1 MTVAADWAGMPSP
14 LSERASTG
22 ISGLDEVLSGG
33 FVPARSYMVRG
44 QAGSGKTI
52 LSFHFLQAGI
62 DEGET
67 ALFINLEEDLR
78 DLKANAAALG
88 FDTDAVEFLDLSPSA
103 EAFVEDESYEV
114 FEPSEVE
121 REPLTDR
128 IVEGVTEVDP
138 DRVVVD
144 PLTQLRF
151 LLSDD
156 YQFRKQVV
164 GFMRFLKD
172 REATVLFTV
181 QNTAS
186 LPTDDLEFI
195 TDGTLRLDAAAY
207 GKTVSVPK
215 FRGSAT
221 QSGDH
226 AYRITETGIEVYP
239 ELRPGAGRGDDVAFE
254 QVSSGIPE
262 VDALLHGGIERG
274 TVTIVSGPTG
284 VGKTTLST
292 QFMKEAAGRG
302 ERSVIFLFEENRET
316 FLARS
321 RAVNIPVDEMLEKGT
336 LEVVEVEA
344 LERSPQEFARMV
356 RDEVE
361 GEDADIVM
369 IDGISGYRLT
379 LRGEAETM
387 LQQMHALGRYLK
399 NAGVTGIF
407 VDETR
412 NVTGEFRATMENVS
426 YLADNI
432 VFLRHIEVEGE
443 LRKAIGVLK
452 KRTSDF
458 ERTIRE
464 FRITEHGITVGEPM
478 SGLRG
483 ILSGTPEVVDR
494 DRSRRATR
502 DDDDE

>member
-1 MTVAADWAGMPSP
+1 
-14 LSERASTG
+14 
-22 ISGLDEVLSGG
+22 
-33 FVPARSYMVRG
+33 MVRG

-52 LSFHFLQAGI
+52 LSFHFLQQGV

-67 ALFINLEEDLR
+67 VLFINLEEDLR

-88 FDTDAVEFLDLSPSA
+88 FDTDAIEFLDLSPSA
-103 EAFVEDESYEV
+103 DVFVEDDSYEV
-114 FEPSEVE
+114 FAPAEVE
-121 REPLTDR
+121 REPLTDK
-128 IVEGVTEVDP
+128 IVAGVTAVDP

-181 QNTAS
+181 QNTES

-195 TDGTLRLDAAAY
+195 TDGTIRLDAAEY
-207 GKTVSVPK
+207 GKTVRVPK

-221 QSGDH
+221 QSGEH
-226 AYRITETGIEVYP
+226 AYRVTDSGIEVYP
-239 ELRPGAGRGDDVAFE
+239 ALQPGKRDEDATFE
-254 QVSSGIPE
+254 QISSGIPE
-262 VDALLHGGIERG
+262 FDELLHGGIERG
-274 TVTIVSGPTG
+274 TVTVVSGPTG

-302 ERSVIFLFEENRET
+302 ERSVIYLFEENKGT
-316 FLARS
+316 FLTRS
-321 RAVNIPVDEMLEKGT
+321 RAVNIPVDEMMEKGT
-336 LEVVEVEA
+336 LQVNEVEA
-344 LERSPQEFARMV
+344 LERSPQEFGRMV
-356 RDEVE
+356 REEVE
-361 GEDADIVM
+361 ERGADIVM
-369 IDGISGYRLT
+369 IDGIAGYRLT
-379 LRGEAETM
+379 LRGEEGMM

-399 NAGVTGIF
+399 NAGVTAIF

-412 NVTGEFRATMENVS
+412 NVTGEFQATMENIS

-432 VFLRHIEVEGE
+432 VFLRHLEVHGE
-443 LRKAIGVLK
+443 MRKAIGVLK

-464 FRITEHGITVGEPM
+464 FQITSHGLKVGEPM
-478 SGLRG
+478 SGMRG
-483 ILSGTPEVVDR
+483 ILSGTPEVVDD
-494 DRSRRATR
+494 DRERQRRGVDR
-502 DDDDE
+502 ESEDC

>member
-1 MTVAADWAGMPSP
+1 MTVAADWVGMTSP
-14 LSERASTG
+14 TAERASTG
-22 ISGLDEVLSGG
+22 ITGLDEVLSGG
-33 FVPARSYMVRG
+33 LIPERSYMVRG

-52 LSFHFLQAGI
+52 LSFHFLQRGI

-67 ALFINLEEDLR
+67 ALFVNLEEDLR

-88 FDTDAVEFLDLSPSA
+88 FDTDAIEFLDLSPSA
-103 EAFVEDESYEV
+103 DAFVGDESYEV
-114 FEPSEVE
+114 FEPAEVE

-128 IVEGVTEVDP
+128 IVEGVTEADP

-164 GFMRFLKD
+164 GFMRFVKD
-172 REATVLFTV
+172 QGATVLFTV
-181 QNTAS
+181 QNTRS

-195 TDGTLRLDAAAY
+195 TDGTILLDAASY
-207 GKTVSVPK
+207 GRTVSVPK

-221 QSGDH
+221 QGGDH
-226 AYRITETGIEVYP
+226 AYRVTDSGVEVYP
-239 ELRPGAGRGDDVAFE
+239 ALQPGAHRGDDGAFE
-254 QVSSGIPE
+254 QISAGIPE
-262 VDALLHGGIERG
+262 VDELLHGGIERG

-302 ERSVIFLFEENRET
+302 ERSVIYLFEENRRT
-316 FLARS
+316 FLSRS
-321 RAVNIPVDEMLEKGT
+321 RAVNIPVDEMLERGT
-336 LEVVEVEA
+336 LRVTEVEA

-361 GEDADIVM
+361 GGGADIVM
-369 IDGISGYRLT
+369 VDGISGYRLT
-379 LRGEAETM
+379 LRGGDDQM
-387 LQQMHALGRYLK
+387 LQQIHALGRYLK

-412 NVTGEFRATMENVS
+412 NVTGEFHATMENVS

-432 VFLRHIEVEGE
+432 LFLRHLEVDGE
-443 LRKAIGVLK
+443 IRKAIGVLK

-464 FRITEHGITVGEPM
+464 FKITEHGITVGEPM

-483 ILSGTPEVVDR
+483 ILSGTPEVVERESGRGPRGR
-494 DRSRRATR
+494 D
-502 DDDDE
+502 E

>member
-1 MTVAADWAGMPSP
+1 
-14 LSERASTG
+14 
-22 ISGLDEVLSGG
+22 
-33 FVPARSYMVRG
+33 
-44 QAGSGKTI
+44 
-52 LSFHFLQAGI
+52 
-62 DEGET
+62 
-67 ALFINLEEDLR
+67 
-78 DLKANAAALG
+78 
-88 FDTDAVEFLDLSPSA
+88 
-103 EAFVEDESYEV
+103 
-114 FEPSEVE
+114 
-121 REPLTDR
+121 
-128 IVEGVTEVDP
+128 
-138 DRVVVD
+138 VVVD

-172 REATVLFTV
+172 RGATVLFTV
-181 QNTAS
+181 QNTRS

-195 TDGTLRLDAAAY
+195 TDGTVRLDAGAY

-215 FRGSAT
+215 FRGSST

-226 AYRITETGIEVYP
+226 AYRITDAGMEVFP
-239 ELRPGAGRGDDVAFE
+239 ALQPGTRDEELAFE

-262 VDALLHGGIERG
+262 VDELLHGGIERG

-302 ERSVIFLFEENRET
+302 ERSVIYLFEENRET

-321 RAVNIPVDEMLEKGT
+321 RAVNIPVDEMLAKGT
-336 LEVVEVEA
+336 LQVTEVEA

-361 GEDADIVM
+361 EEGADIVM

-379 LRGEAETM
+379 LRGEKEQM

-399 NAGVTGIF
+399 NAGVTGLFI
-407 VDETR
+407 DETR
-412 NVTGEFRATMENVS
+412 NVTGEFRATMENIS

-432 VFLRHIEVEGE
+432 LFLRHLEVDGE

-464 FRITEHGITVGEPM
+464 FKITEHGISVGEPM

-483 ILSGTPEVVDR
+483 ILSGTPEVVER
-494 DRSRRATR
+494 DAERGDAG
-502 DDDDE
+502 E

>member
-1 MTVAADWAGMPSP
+1 MSTPLAD
-14 LSERASTG
+14 RASTG
-22 ISGLDEVLSGG
+22 IAGLDEILSGG
-33 FVPARSYMVRG
+33 LVPNRSYMVRG

-52 LSFHFLQAGI
+52 LSFHFLQQGV

-67 ALFINLEEDLR
+67 ALFINLEEDVR

-88 FDTDAVEFLDLSPSA
+88 FDTDAIEFLDLSPSA
-103 EAFVEDESYEV
+103 DVFVEDESYEV
-114 FEPSEVE
+114 FEPAEVE
-121 REPLTDR
+121 REPLTEK
-128 IVEGVTEVDP
+128 IVEGVTAVAP

-144 PLTQLRF
+144 PLTQIRF

-172 REATVLFTV
+172 RETTVLFTV
-181 QNTAS
+181 QNTPS

-195 TDGTLRLDAAAY
+195 TDGTIRLDAAEY
-207 GKTVSVPK
+207 GKTVRVPK

-221 QSGDH
+221 QGGDH
-226 AYRITETGIEVYP
+226 AYRVTDAGIEVYP
-239 ELRPGAGRGDDVAFE
+239 ALQPGQRDEDIEFE
-254 QVSSGIPE
+254 QISSGIPE
-262 VDALLHGGIERG
+262 VDELLHGGIERG

-302 ERSVIFLFEENRET
+302 ERSVIYLFEENRET
-316 FLARS
+316 FLTRS
-321 RAVNIPVDEMLEKGT
+321 RAVNIPVDEMLERGT
-336 LEVVEVEA
+336 LQVNEVEA

-356 RDEVE
+356 REEVE
-361 GEDADIVM
+361 ERGADIVM
-369 IDGISGYRLT
+369 VDGISGYRLT
-379 LRGEAETM
+379 LRGEEDMM

-399 NAGVTGIF
+399 NMGATGIF
-407 VDETR
+407 IDETR
-412 NVTGEFRATMENVS
+412 NVTGEFHATMENIS

-432 VFLRHIEVEGE
+432 VFLRHLEVEGE

-464 FRITEHGITVGEPM
+464 FKITEHGITVGEPM

-483 ILSGTPEVVDR
+483 ILSGTPEVVDQEP
-494 DRSRRATR
+494 DRRSKRGSRRGSKR
-502 DDDDE
+502 GDCDE

>member
-1 MTVAADWAGMPSP
+1 MTRQ

-22 ISGLDEVLSGG
+22 IAGLDEVLSGG
-33 FVPARSYMVRG
+33 VIPARSYMVRG
-44 QAGSGKTI
+44 PAGSGKTI
-52 LSFHFLQAGI
+52 LSLHFLQQGI

-88 FDTDAVEFLDLSPSA
+88 FDTDAIEFLDLSPNA
-103 EAFVEDESYEV
+103 DAFVEDESYEV
-114 FEPSEVE
+114 FEPAEVE

-128 IVEGVTEVDP
+128 IVEGVRAVDP

-172 REATVLFTV
+172 QRATVLFTV
-181 QNTAS
+181 QNTPS

-195 TDGTLRLDAAAY
+195 TDGTIRLDAASY
-207 GKTVSVPK
+207 GKTVRVPK
-215 FRGSAT
+215 FRGSET

-226 AYRITETGIEVYP
+226 AYRITESGIEVYP
-239 ELRPGAGRGDDVAFE
+239 ALQPGAYHGDDGEFE
-254 QVSSGIPE
+254 QISSGIPE
-262 VDALLHGGIERG
+262 VDELLHGGIERG
-274 TVTIVSGPTG
+274 TVSIVSGPTG

-302 ERSVIFLFEENRET
+302 ERSVIYLFEETRET

-321 RAVNIPVDEMLEKGT
+321 RAVNIPVDQMMEKGT

-344 LERSPQEFARMV
+344 LERSPQEFVRMV
-356 RDEVE
+356 RGEVE
-361 GEDADIVM
+361 ERDADIVM
-369 IDGISGYRLT
+369 VDGIAGYRLT
-379 LRGEAETM
+379 LRGEGDQM
-387 LQQMHALGRYLK
+387 IQQIHALGRYLK

-412 NVTGEFRATMENVS
+412 NVTGEFHATMENVS

-432 VFLRHIEVEGE
+432 LFLRHLELEGE
-443 LRKAIGVLK
+443 IRKAIGVLK

-494 DRSRRATR
+494 EADRN
-502 DDDDE
+502 DGE

>member
-1 MTVAADWAGMPSP
+1 MTTS
-14 LSERASTG
+14 LSDRVSTG
-22 ISGLDEVLSGG
+22 VDGLDEVLSGG
-33 FVPARSYMVRG
+33 LVPTRSYMVRG

-52 LSFHFLQAGI
+52 LGFHFLQRGI
-62 DEGET
+62 EEGET

-78 DLKANAAALG
+78 DLKANADSLG
-88 FDTDAVEFLDLSPSA
+88 FDTDAIEFLDLSPGA
-103 EAFVEDESYEV
+103 DAFVEDESYEV
-114 FEPSEVE
+114 FAPSEVE

-128 IVEGVTEVDP
+128 IVEGVTAVDP

-172 REATVLFTV
+172 RGATVLFTV
-181 QNTAS
+181 QNTPS

-195 TDGTLRLDAAAY
+195 TDGTIRLDAGAY

-215 FRGSAT
+215 FRGSST

-226 AYRITETGIEVYP
+226 AYRITDAGMEVFPALQPGTRETD
-239 ELRPGAGRGDDVAFE
+239 LTFE

-262 VDALLHGGIERG
+262 IDELLHGGIERG

-302 ERSVIFLFEENRET
+302 ERSVIYLFEENRET

-336 LEVVEVEA
+336 LQVTEVEA

-361 GEDADIVM
+361 GEGADIVM
-369 IDGISGYRLT
+369 IDGIAGYRLT
-379 LRGEAETM
+379 LRGEDEQM

-399 NAGVTGIF
+399 NAGVTGVFI
-407 VDETR
+407 DETR
-412 NVTGEFRATMENVS
+412 NVTGEFHATMENIS

-432 VFLRHIEVEGE
+432 VFLRHLEVGGE

-464 FRITEHGITVGEPM
+464 FKITEHGITVGEPM

-483 ILSGTPEVVDR
+483 ILSGTPEVVER
-494 DRSRRATR
+494 DAVRRAEGG
-502 DDDDE
+502 DSDE

>member
-1 MTVAADWAGMPSP
+1 MTSP
-14 LSERASTG
+14 TAERASTG
-22 ISGLDEVLSGG
+22 IDGLDEVLSGG
-33 FVPARSYMVRG
+33 LVPARSYMVRG

-52 LSFHFLQAGI
+52 LSLHFLQQGI

-88 FDTDAVEFLDLSPSA
+88 FDTDAIEFLDLSPSA
-103 EAFVEDESYEV
+103 DAFVEDESYEV
-114 FEPSEVE
+114 FEPAEVE
-121 REPLTDR
+121 RGPLTER
-128 IVEGVTEVDP
+128 IVEGVTEADP

-181 QNTAS
+181 QDTAAR
-186 LPTDDLEFI
+186 PTDDLEFI
-195 TDGTLRLDAAAY
+195 TDGTLRLKVAPY
-207 GKTVSVPK
+207 GKTVHVPK

-221 QSGDH
+221 QGGDH
-226 AYRITETGIEVYP
+226 AYRVTDSGVEVYP
-239 ELRPGAGRGDDVAFE
+239 ALQPGSRTGEVDFE
-254 QVSSGIPE
+254 QISSGIPE
-262 VDALLHGGIERG
+262 VDDLLHGGIERG

-292 QFMKEAAGRG
+292 QFMKEAADRG
-302 ERSVIFLFEENRET
+302 ERSVIYLFEENRET

-321 RAVNIPVDEMLEKGT
+321 RAVNIPVDQMLERGT
-336 LEVVEVEA
+336 LQVNEVEA

-356 RDEVE
+356 REEVE
-361 GEDADIVM
+361 DRGADIVM

-379 LRGEAETM
+379 LRGEDEQM
-387 LQQMHALGRYLK
+387 LQQMHALGRYIK
-399 NAGVTGIF
+399 NKGATGVF
-407 VDETR
+407 VDETQ
-412 NVTGEFRATMENVS
+412 NVTGEFQATMENIS

-432 VFLRHIEVEGE
+432 VFLRHLEIDGE

-464 FRITEHGITVGEPM
+464 FRITESGITVGDPM

-483 ILSGTPEVVDR
+483 ILSGTPEVIGDGR
-494 DRSRRATR
+494 RRSTR
-502 DDDDE
+502 EDPDE